1 MKNINS
7 LVYEEIELMKQSEKG
22 MVHLIRE
29 KETGKFFVRKIMK
42 GQHSVYLTLQDHS
55 HPCLPQIYEVVI
67 TEETTAI
74 IEEYI
79 EGPSLGSIKL
89 SGRQF
94 TGVVRDLCCVLEF
107 LHGKGIIHR
116 DIKPSNIIYTESGH
130 ICLIDF
136 DAAREPKENREQDT
150 RLLGTRGYAPP
161 EQYGFSQ
168 TDVRTDIYSLGVT
181 LEQILQNRFQKLR
194 YKRRLQK
201 CTELDPNKRY
211 QSIRQVKRDFFHTR
225 RNILTGFVVFVAV
238 VFLSCYLQKSKFT
251 ISFAPDMIA
260 AERYPNQILWKSYPV
275 RDYLGRTIDDVMEEM
290 DAACDELIEGSDEN
304 VCAYREAGIIFLFD
318 DRRKIYQIV
327 MEPALCTYNGESL
340 NVDRDKI
347 LEILG
352 TPFMMGWTEWELED
366 VQDEYFVDYYN
377 GKEGIRFY
385 MPSPEKAATKL
396 FID

>member
-1 MKNINS
+1 MDN
-7 LVYEEIELMKQSEKG
+7 LEYEEIELMKQSENG

-29 KETGKFFVRKIMK
+29 KETGKFFVRKVMK
-42 GQHSVYLTLQDHS
+42 GHHSVYLTLQDCP
-55 HPCLPQIYEVVI
+55 HPCLPKIYEVVI
-67 TEETTAI
+67 TEDATTI

-79 EGPSLGSIKL
+79 EGRSLGGVNL
-89 SGRQF
+89 SGKQF
-94 TGVVRDLCCVLEF
+94 TSVVRDLCLVLEF

-181 LEQILQNRFQKLR
+181 LEQILQNRFQGLR
-194 YKRRLQK
+194 YKRRLRK
-201 CTELDPNKRY
+201 CTELDPDKRY
-211 QSIRQVKRDFFHTR
+211 QSMRQVKRAFFHTE
-225 RNILTGFVVFVAV
+225 RNILIGFSVLVAAVF
-238 VFLSCYLQKSKFT
+238 FSCYLQKSNT
-251 ISFAPDMIA
+251 AISPNLEMTA
-260 AERYPNQILWKSYPV
+260 AERYPNQILWKDYPV
-275 RDYLGRTIDDVMEEM
+275 NDYLGRYIDDVMEEM
-290 DAACDELIEGSDEN
+290 DAFCDEFTEDSDKN
-304 VCAYREAGIIFLFD
+304 ICAYREIGIIFCFD
-318 DRRKIYQIV
+318 DRKKICEVVID
-327 MEPALCTYNGESL
+327 PALCTYNGESL
-340 NVDRDKI
+340 NVNRDKI

-352 TPFMMGWTEWELED
+352 APFMMGWTQWGTEH
-366 VQDEYFVDYYN
+366 VPDEYVIDYYD

-385 MPSPEKAATKL
+385 MPSPEEVATDL

>member
-1 MKNINS
+1 MKIIER
-7 LVYEEIELMKQSEKG
+7 LEYEEIELMKQSENG
-22 MVHLIRE
+22 MVYLIRE
-29 KETGKFFVRKIMK
+29 KEAGEFFVRKVMK
-42 GQHSVYLTLQDHS
+42 GQHPVYLTLQS
-55 HPCLPQIYEVVI
+55 CRHPCLPQIYDVVI
-67 TEETTAI
+67 TEEATTI

-79 EGPSLGSIKL
+79 EGRSLGTIKL
-89 SGRQF
+89 VGKQF
-94 TGVVRDLCCVLEF
+94 TGVVRDLCSVLEF

-181 LEQILQNRFQKLR
+181 LEQILQDGFQKLW

-211 QSIRQVKRDFFHTR
+211 QSIRQVKRAFFHTE
-225 RNILTGFVVFVAV
+225 RNILTGFGALVAAML
-238 VFLSCYLQKSKFT
+238 FGCYLQKSNTVIFST
-251 ISFAPDMIA
+251 SNMAA
-260 AERYPNQILWKSYPV
+260 AERYPNQILWKDYPV
-275 RDYLGRTIDDVMEEM
+275 CDYLGRYIDDIMEEI
-290 DAACDELIEGSDEN
+290 DVSCDDFTEGGDEN
-304 VCAYREAGIIFLFD
+304 VCAYREIGISFYFD
-318 DRRKIYQIV
+318 ERRKVYRIV
-327 MEPALCTYNGESL
+327 TDPAFCTYNGESL
-340 NVDRDKI
+340 NVSRDKV
-347 LEILG
+347 LEIMG
-352 TPFMMGWTEWELED
+352 TPFMMGWTEWNLGN
-366 VQDEYFVDYYN
+366 VPDEYFVDYYN

-385 MPSPEKAATKL
+385 MPSPEKAATDL

>member
-1 MKNINS
+1 MDN
-7 LVYEEIELMKQSEKG
+7 LEYEEIELMKQSENG

-29 KETGKFFVRKIMK
+29 KETGKFFVRKVMK
-42 GQHSVYLTLQDHS
+42 GHHPVYLMLQDCP
-55 HPCLPQIYEVVI
+55 HPCLPKIYEVAI
-67 TEETTAI
+67 TEDTTTI

-79 EGPSLGSIKL
+79 EGRSLGGINL
-89 SGRQF
+89 SGKQF
-94 TGVVRDLCCVLEF
+94 TGVVRDLCLVLEF

-181 LEQILQNRFQKLR
+181 LEQILQDRFQKLR

-211 QSIRQVKRDFFHTR
+211 QTIRQVKRAFFHTR
-225 RNILTGFVVFVAV
+225 RNILIGFAVFIAAV
-238 VFLSCYLQKSKFT
+238 FFSCYLQKSNT
-251 ISFAPDMIA
+251 VVSYAPEMTA
-260 AERYPNQILWKSYPV
+260 AERYPNQILWKDYPV
-275 RDYLGRTIDDVMEEM
+275 NDYLGRYIDDIMEEM
-290 DAACDELIEGSDEN
+290 DAFCDEFTEDGDEN
-304 VCAYREAGIIFLFD
+304 ICAYREIGIIFCFD
-318 DRRKIYQIV
+318 DRRKIYQIALN
-327 MEPALCTYNGESL
+327 PALCTYNGESL
-340 NVDRDKI
+340 NVNRDKI

-352 TPFMMGWTEWELED
+352 DPFMMGWTQWGMED
-366 VQDEYFVDYYN
+366 TSEEYVIDYYD

-385 MPSPEKAATKL
+385 MPSPEEAATDL
-396 FID
+396 FIE